1 MLQPFRTSSSLCNIS
16 CSTALESHSE
26 DVGKAREE
34 RPMPDCSLPCQP
46 VTNYFFPSQ
55 YLGTAAYWGQTARK
69 SVVFCHS
76 EKHTYLALC
85 QPVTNERMTQYS
97 IPERLSKPTWKIE
110 AGSYDL
116 ELNITA
122 TIYMVSRQQLCIV
135 YFAFNGNCR
144 LEKERWIS

>member
-1 MLQPFRTSSSLCNIS
+1 MLGTDSQ
-16 CSTALESHSE
+16 
-26 DVGKAREE
+26 EE
-34 RPMPDCSLPCQP
+34 RGVLPLRETYILSTLP
-46 VTNYFFPSQ
+46 
-55 YLGTAAYWGQTARK
+55 A
-69 SVVFCHS
+69 CH
-76 EKHTYLALC
+76 
-85 QPVTNERMTQYS
+85 QRMTQYS